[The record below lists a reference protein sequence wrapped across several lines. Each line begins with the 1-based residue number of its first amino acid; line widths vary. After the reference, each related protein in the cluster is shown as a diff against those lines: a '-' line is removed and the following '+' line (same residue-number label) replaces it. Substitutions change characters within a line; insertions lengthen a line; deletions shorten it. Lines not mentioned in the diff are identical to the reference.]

1 MERAKILRRL
11 MEEQGLKVSDIVK
24 RSGIAYSTVKS
35 ILENGIEKT
44 SYVNVCKICE
54 ALGITTD
61 QLEQMARSERETKTE
76 PSYNDVERLIA
87 RNGKQMSKEQ
97 KLRLIQL
104 LSEIVE

>member
-61 QLEQMARSERETKTE
+61 QLEQMARSEMETKKE